1 MTIYTIGHSNVTL
14 DRFLALLTQQQIAVL
29 VDTRS
34 RPYSRYCPHFN
45 RTSLNTSLG
54 QAGIEYRYL
63 GDRLGGRP
71 TDATFYRPDGNVDYA
86 HLAQA
91 PFYREGIESLKAE
104 AANARVAIMCAE
116 ADYRKCHRYWLITR
130 SLVAE
135 GVEVQH
141 LLYSGELVQ
150 TPPDA
155 FTPATS
161 QLPLL

>member
-1 MTIYTIGHSNVTL
+1 MTLYTIGHSNAKIE
-14 DRFLALLTQQQIAVL
+14 RFLALLTQQQIEVL
-29 VDTRS
+29 VDVRS

-45 RTSLNTSLG
+45 RTSLSTSLP

-71 TDATFYRPDGNVDYA
+71 TDAMFHGPDGTVDYER
-86 HLAQA
+86 LAQA
-91 PFYREGIESLKAE
+91 PFYRDGLESLKE
-104 AANARVAIMCAE
+104 AAASARMAIMCAE

-130 SLVAE
+130 SLLAQ

-141 LLYSGELVQ
+141 LLHSGELVP

-155 FTPATS
+155 FTPAAG
-161 QLPLL
+161 QLRLF